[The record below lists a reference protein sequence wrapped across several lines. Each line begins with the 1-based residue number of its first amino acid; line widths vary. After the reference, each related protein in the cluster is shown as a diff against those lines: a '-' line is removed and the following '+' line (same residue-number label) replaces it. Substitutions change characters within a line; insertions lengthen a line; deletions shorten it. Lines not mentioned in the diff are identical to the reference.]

1 MLLQLEAGNTLATLS
16 PALASLLKM
25 ESNDSA
31 LTEGDFRKTL
41 EKSNASLHDAD
52 NIYYFKEKDAALLE
66 IDVRARQLTSD
77 DADAFLAFQKLSTE
91 EDLDG
96 AYVELDHWAVF
107 GLFEGNTL
115 VCAASMY
122 PWDDARI
129 ADLGVLTA
137 EQYRGKGYAVKLVR
151 SICRYALDQGYTP
164 QYRCQL
170 DNLASVGLAKAAG
183 LSHFGKWE
191 VISPNSTH
199 STLETLVH

>member
-1 MLLQLEAGNTLATLS
+1 M
-16 PALASLLKM
+16 
-25 ESNDSA
+25 
-31 LTEGDFRKTL
+31 
-41 EKSNASLHDAD
+41 
-52 NIYYFKEKDAALLE
+52 
-66 IDVRARQLTSD
+66 
-77 DADAFLAFQKLSTE
+77 STE
-91 EDLDG
+91 EDLDA

-151 SICRYALDQGYTP
+151 SICRYALNQGYTP

-199 STLETLVH
+199 STLEAHVH